1 MVGKFIW
8 IAFTKKSNTSK
19 MVPLKFSSLI
29 FVRDTSQGK
38 HFERALL
45 ELIAHFQLEDTP
57 LLSWNGSVSGT
68 CLNKL

>member
-1 MVGKFIW
+1 
-8 IAFTKKSNTSK
+8 

-29 FVRDTSQGK
+29 FVRDTSRGK